1 MQDTT
6 QRSYLDI
13 NGSVTTEPR
22 QGGKKEMVSHWTLH
36 RAMIITILCAVL
48 LSMSPALAGAIGTST
63 TVKPVSRT
71 TDIEVPRDGEGRE
84 GRETQGMSIPL
95 FIIEVILGGLMG
107 LLGYRVLQGRRAR
120 QERQRDIDRLT
131 EQFQA
136 LFRESDQG
144 KNHYS

>member
-1 MQDTT
+1 M
-6 QRSYLDI
+6 I
-13 NGSVTTEPR
+13 P
-22 QGGKKEMVSHWTLH
+22 HWTRH
-36 RAMIITILCAVL
+36 RAMMITLLCAVL
-48 LSMSPALAGAIGTST
+48 LSMAPATAGAIGTAT
-63 TVKPVSRT
+63 TVNPTSRT
-71 TDIEVPRDGEGRE
+71 AVIEVPRDGEGRE

-95 FIIEVILGGLMG
+95 FTSGVILGLPLGL
-107 LLGYRVLQGRRAR
+107 LLGYRVLRGWQGC